1 VCCITH
7 PSDGKDLLLVG
18 SALLEEC
25 NAAIDYPQKQTT
37 LSD

>member
-1 VCCITH
+1 MPCISNSH
-7 PSDGKDLLLVG
+7 YGKDLLLVG

-25 NAAIDYPQKQTT
+25 NAVIDYPQKQTA